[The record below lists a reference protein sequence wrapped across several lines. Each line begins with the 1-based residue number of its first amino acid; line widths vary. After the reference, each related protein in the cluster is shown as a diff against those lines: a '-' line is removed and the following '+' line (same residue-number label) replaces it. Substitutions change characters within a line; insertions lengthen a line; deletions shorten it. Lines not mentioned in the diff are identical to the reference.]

1 MSVGPSGGSWL
12 SRETRLLLLTVA
24 VCAIALVGLARLRF
38 PEQPVVVTTTPPLE
52 RLAARASYD
61 ELAADIRR
69 VEGLISPNLVVLRM
83 APPPQTEPRAIR
95 DALAQAGSPSRVRHV
110 AALRIRTDAALAV
123 LEADA
128 RIEGVAGATGPA
140 MSADVVAADPV
151 RRIAYVRVPD
161 APVRPLPTVGLAAL
175 RMPLYVV
182 VVEGTEA
189 GVTLRPVFLGRGDRF
204 DSVRWSRPLLPLGGS
219 VIAPGALLFTL
230 AGEFIGTA
238 VIENGVPA
246 VVEASDVVTAAE
258 AIGSRASSTPADPGI
273 TVQGLTPTL
282 AAALDVSQGV
292 VVSEVDPHGSA
303 AGLLEVQ
310 DVITTVDG
318 RPIGDPD
325 ALLLNLASRGVG
337 ERVVLTVTRGGQPQ
351 VVTMPLGSPD
361 AEPAAP
367 QPLVFSVERGLGARV
382 ETAPEASGLAAGDVV
397 TRAGTITAPTPAQL
411 RRLLMEETPS
421 AFVTLVVR
429 RDGRQRI
436 VAVPVEKGRDGTE
449 P

>member
-38 PEQPVVVTTTPPLE
+38 PERPVVDTATPPLE

-69 VEGLISPNLVVLRM
+69 VEGLISPNLVVLRTL
-83 APPPQTEPRAIR
+83 PPPHTEPRAIR
-95 DALAQAGSPSRVRHV
+95 DALAEAGSPSRVRHV
-110 AALRIRTDAALAV
+110 AALRIGADAALAV
-123 LEADA
+123 IEAGA
-128 RIEGVAGATGPA
+128 RIDGVAGASGPA

-151 RRIAYVRVPD
+151 RRIAYVRVAG

-204 DSVRWSRPLLPLGGS
+204 DSARWSRPLLPLGGS

-238 VIENGVPA
+238 VIENGSPA
-246 VVEASDVVTAAE
+246 VVEASDVVAAAE

-273 TVQGLTPTL
+273 TVQRLSPSL

-292 VVSEVDPHGSA
+292 VVSDVDPQGSA
-303 AGLLEVQ
+303 AGLLEVE
-310 DVITTVDG
+310 DVVTTVDG

-325 ALLLNLASRGVG
+325 TFLLNLASRAVG
-337 ERVVLTVTRGGQPQ
+337 DRAVLTVTRGGQPQ
-351 VVTMPLGSPD
+351 VVTVPLGSAE
-361 AEPAAP
+361 AEPAPPRPFA
-367 QPLVFSVERGLGARV
+367 FSIERGLGTRV
-382 ETAPEASGLAAGDVV
+382 ESAPDVSGLVAGDVV
-397 TRAGTITAPTPAQL
+397 TRAGTIIAPTPAQL
-411 RRLLMEETPS
+411 RRLLAENTPS
-421 AFVTLVVR
+421 GFLTLVVR
-429 RDGRQRI
+429 RDGRQRL
-436 VAVPVEKGRDGTE
+436 VAVPIEKGRDGTR